1 MLYIFMYHSERF
13 GLYFDSHT
21 PSPLEGSPSGSS
33 FPSCTLILKN
43 NIFIPIPDQN
53 AGSFIPDPNSKLKFE
68 IRFDIIRSET
78 SG

>member
-1 MLYIFMYHSERF
+1 
-13 GLYFDSHT
+13 
-21 PSPLEGSPSGSS
+21 
-33 FPSCTLILKN
+33 LKN